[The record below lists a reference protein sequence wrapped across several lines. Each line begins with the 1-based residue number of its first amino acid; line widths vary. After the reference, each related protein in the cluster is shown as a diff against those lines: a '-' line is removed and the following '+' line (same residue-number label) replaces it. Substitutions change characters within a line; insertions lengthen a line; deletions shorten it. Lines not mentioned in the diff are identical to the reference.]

1 MPHPS
6 TPSPRRKAR
15 AGIVVVAIV
24 LLVAAVVF
32 VGLNFQH
39 AKELE
44 ESPPAPPS
52 PTSAPG
58 IAPELT
64 LDETPESG
72 G

>member
-1 MPHPS
+1 MPDPS
-6 TPSPRRKAR
+6 TPSPRRKGR
-15 AGIVVVAIV
+15 AAIIVAAIV
-24 LLVAAVVF
+24 LLVALVIF

-64 LDETPESG
+64 PGDTPENG